1 MLKTDYKARISLFA
15 FTLLLVV
22 VILPFYARTQ
32 LTAVE
37 TVELF
42 FDGWSNHDEETM
54 NSLLTKM
61 YLERHQGRVSLSDY
75 LIYVDLISCREVFYP
90 EAALIYRIE
99 DMWEEKHVSA
109 SCVRAH
115 FEIAYEENHG
125 SGFDNTSYLFDF
137 YLVKKTPIGP
147 WMIAAYGQ

>member
-1 MLKTDYKARISLFA
+1 MLKKDYRARISLFA

-42 FDGWSNHDEETM
+42 FDSWSNHDEKTM
-54 NSLLTKM
+54 KSLLSKG
-61 YLERHQGRVSLSDY
+61 YLEKRQGRVSFSDH